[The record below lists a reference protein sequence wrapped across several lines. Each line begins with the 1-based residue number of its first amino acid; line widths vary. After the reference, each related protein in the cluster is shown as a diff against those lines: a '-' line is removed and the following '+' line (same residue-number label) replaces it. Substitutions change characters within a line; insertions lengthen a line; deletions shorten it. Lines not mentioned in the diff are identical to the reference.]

1 MTFSV
6 VFVAG
11 FLVGCGQEDPVSNS
25 SAFLQKSIYNFL
37 SVKSLRYDLGFE
49 LSKEGEGGDVDAGVN
64 GSFSS
69 SDPENKGLDINLIA
83 DITDI
88 TGTEYKIDMSA
99 RSIGE
104 DFYVRLSDLPAI
116 PNFPV
121 EVFSKLVGPWW
132 KIDAGQLAGDMSG
145 LGMPSA
151 SADEELAVGGSL
163 ELATPVA
170 SADEELASLASARD
184 ANASANAQMKE
195 LVLTSKFFKDIEFDG
210 TEKVNGYDAYCYD
223 VQLDADGMAEF
234 MGKSAEIKGEPIG
247 QQFGLGLFSLS
258 DVVNFEGSVWVDS
271 VSETL
276 VKADGIVFMT
286 DPKTKEVVEIE
297 VAVSFSDLNMPFSVE
312 APVDYEVFDLAV
324 FFGEFFQSGIMGGMG
339 EVEDVGGVKGV
350 EGVEEVTE
358 APPSDAS
365 AE

>member
-1 MTFSV
+1 MKIFKKVFGATLSV
-6 VFVAG
+6 VFLTGFLG
-11 FLVGCGQEDPVSNS
+11 FLVGCGQKDPVPDS
-25 SAFLQKSIYNFL
+25 SVFLQKSIYNFL

-49 LSKEGEGGDVDAGVN
+49 LSKEGEGGNVDAGVN

-69 SDPENKGLDINLIA
+69 SDPENKGIDINLIA

-132 KIDAGQLAGDMSG
+132 KIDAGELAGD
-145 LGMPSA
+145 
-151 SADEELAVGGSL
+151 DTDVN
-163 ELATPVA
+163 V
-170 SADEELASLASARD
+170 
-184 ANASANAQMKE
+184 SANAQVKE
-195 LVLTSKFFKDIEFDG
+195 LVLTSKFFEDIEFDG

-234 MGKSAEIKGEPIG
+234 MEKSAEIKGEPFG
-247 QQFGLGLFSLS
+247 QQFGLGLLSLS
-258 DVVNFEGSVWVDS
+258 DIVNFEGSVWVDS

-276 VKADGIVFMT
+276 VKADGVVFVT
-286 DPKTKEVVEIE
+286 DPETEEVVEIKLM
-297 VAVSFSDLNMPFSVE
+297 ASFFELNMPFSVE
-312 APVDYEVFDLAV
+312 APVDYEVFDLAA

-339 EVEDVGGVKGV
+339 ALPPEVEDVM
-350 EGVEEVTE
+350 E

-365 AE
+365 AEVPADVPAAE